1 MLRDVSIWWRG
12 ALRLWLLVLS
22 GKMRVGSRLS
32 LSACISLRHGYG
44 AAMLFIWGGAKSEKP
59 LARSALGLVL
69 GTLKAFCA

>member
-44 AAMLFIWGGAKSEKP
+44 ARHAFYLGGAKSEKP